1 MKNGIAMAT
10 LVVII
15 SVMIILVSVITVT
28 GFNTSNTA
36 RKLAFASELEMIQE
50 SVNSYKTDNEGDLP
64 ISDFIVIDLTRASGD
79 VLNQFQ
85 QNGEEI
91 TNNKVSLCKIDFNKL
106 NVKSLTRGV
115 GKTEDDI
122 YVISNK
128 TGIVYYAKGLKIGT
142 KTYYTLTDE
151 LKNLINYNAKSSEV
165 NVDNEISF
173 ILSEKGWTNSEIIT
187 VRLPKACIL
196 RSFSIDGVNNISS
209 ISTVGG
215 AIFNEYSIT
224 LTNNCTVEVTYLSS
238 NSEEKQA
245 RFDVTNI
252 DRNNPY
258 YEVKS
263 INVMG
268 DKKYVEIDYG
278 DTISGIKSIKYL
290 EGNISNDKLIF
301 ENNGI
306 DVKGNIIELDKDV
319 NKISLYFEDNAG
331 NYIFRKENI

>member
-1 MKNGIAMAT
+1 MKKGIAMAT

-36 RKLAFASELEMIQE
+36 RKLAFASELEMIEE
-50 SVNSYKTDNEGDLP
+50 SINSYKTDNEGDLP
-64 ISDFIVIDLTRASGD
+64 TTEFIVIDLTRASGD

-115 GKTEDDI
+115 GKTEDDV

-165 NVDNEISF
+165 NLDNEISF
-173 ILSEKGWTNSEIIT
+173 ILSEKGWAKNEKLT

-196 RSFSIDGVNNISS
+196 RSFNINGENKISS
-209 ISTVGG
+209 LSTIGG
-215 AIFNEYSIT
+215 TIYNEHSIT
-224 LTNNCTVEVTYLSS
+224 LANNCTIEVTYLSS

-245 RFDVTNI
+245 RFDVTNL

-258 YEVKS
+258 YEIKS
-263 INVMG
+263 INIMG
-268 DKKYVEIDYG
+268 NKKYVEITYG
-278 DTISGIKSIKYL
+278 DNTSGIKSIKYL
-290 EGNISNDKLIF
+290 EGNISNDKLLYL
-301 ENNGI
+301 NDGI
-306 DVKGNIIELDKDV
+306 DIKDNIIELDKDI
-319 NKISLYFEDNAG
+319 NLISLYIEDNAG
-331 NYIFRKENI
+331 NYIFRKVNI

>member
-1 MKNGIAMAT
+1 MKKGIAMAT

-36 RKLAFASELEMIQE
+36 RKLAFASELEMIEE
-50 SVNSYKTDNEGDLP
+50 SINSYKTDNEGDLP
-64 ISDFIVIDLTRASGD
+64 ISDFIVIDLSRVSED
-79 VLNQFQ
+79 VLNQFE

-91 TNNKVSLCKIDFNKL
+91 TNNKVSLNKIDFNKL

-115 GKTEDDI
+115 NKTEDDV
-122 YVISNK
+122 YVVSNK

-165 NVDNEISF
+165 NLDNEISF
-173 ILSEKGWTNSEIIT
+173 ILSEKGWAKNEKLTIRHPKTCSLINFFVNGESE
-187 VRLPKACIL
+187 L
-196 RSFSIDGVNNISS
+196 SS
-209 ISTVGG
+209 LSTIGDQMYV
-215 AIFNEYSIT
+215 EHSIT
-224 LTNNCTVEVTYLSS
+224 FTKNCTVEVTYLSS
-238 NSEEKQA
+238 NREEKQA
-245 RFDVTNI
+245 RFDVTNL

-258 YEVKS
+258 YEIKS

-290 EGNISNDKLIF
+290 EGNISNDKLLYL
-301 ENNGI
+301 NNGI
-306 DVKGNIIELDKDV
+306 DIKDNIIELDKDI
-319 NKISLYFEDNAG
+319 NLISLYIEDNAG
-331 NYIFRKENI
+331 NYIFRKVNI